1 MAMSMRITM
10 INHGKRGLHLV
21 AVLSRK
27 ELVENLTKNH
37 QNILKQNSDPKLVG
51 GFQYICKPGMT
62 PTRSHLNTTILRL
75 EPFPFPTWH
84 ATDVTVSKEG
94 RAVVSPA
101 RAEAGETC
109 YNWCKMCKNRCG
121 NPNVFRIGT

>member
-1 MAMSMRITM
+1 M

-84 ATDVTVSKEG
+84 AKKPTLLYPRKEELLSALPEQKAGKHATTGVKCAKTDVEIPMSSGSEHDLQL
-94 RAVVSPA
+94 
-101 RAEAGETC
+101 
-109 YNWCKMCKNRCG
+109 
-121 NPNVFRIGT
+121 